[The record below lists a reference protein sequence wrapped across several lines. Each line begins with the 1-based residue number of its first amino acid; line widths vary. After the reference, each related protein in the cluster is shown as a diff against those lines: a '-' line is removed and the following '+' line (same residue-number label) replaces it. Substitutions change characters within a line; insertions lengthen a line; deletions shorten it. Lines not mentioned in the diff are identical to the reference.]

1 MSCKRS
7 NMMNAQQR
15 KNMTELLELISTGNN
30 EELQHESNMFKLRN
44 SFARDVRGENIIS
57 SKPRSKKFQVDTTL
71 TSRNAQ
77 LSTSVHPDN
86 QNNDPNLIKG
96 SLDSLFGNNSNQYER
111 SHGEHWN
118 RDPRKFRL

>member
-15 KNMTELLELISTGNN
+15 KNMTELLELISSGNN
-30 EELQHESNMFKLRN
+30 EELNHEKNMYHLRN

-86 QNNDPNLIKG
+86 QNQPDLITG
-96 SLDSLFGNNSNQYER
+96 SLDQLFDGNR
-111 SHGEHWN
+111 S
-118 RDPRKFRL
+118 PTKFRL